1 MLLQSK
7 EEIKAPSRG
16 GAIWNQG
23 STEHIPTFD
32 DLLEGVDS

>member
-16 GAIWNQG
+16 AIWNQS